1 MRSSAFV
8 NHSYD
13 YRPNWTPLSPVTI
26 TYTLLFGKYSTVHD
40 YPSDNSLTYRHLE
53 QASRLKFI
61 SVHMMFFWLVLQVS
75 PSLLLKIKFTKQ
87 FTLLFTESFS
97 KIFFKKL
104 INPSILLVSAVH
116 SLQSYVPW

>member
-1 MRSSAFV
+1 
-8 NHSYD
+8 
-13 YRPNWTPLSPVTI
+13 
-26 TYTLLFGKYSTVHD
+26 
-40 YPSDNSLTYRHLE
+40 
-53 QASRLKFI
+53 
-61 SVHMMFFWLVLQVS
+61 MMFFWLVLQVS

>member
-1 MRSSAFV
+1 
-8 NHSYD
+8 
-13 YRPNWTPLSPVTI
+13 
-26 TYTLLFGKYSTVHD
+26 
-40 YPSDNSLTYRHLE
+40 
-53 QASRLKFI
+53 
-61 SVHMMFFWLVLQVS
+61 MFFWLVLQVS

-104 INPSILLVSAVH
+104 ISPSILLVSAVR